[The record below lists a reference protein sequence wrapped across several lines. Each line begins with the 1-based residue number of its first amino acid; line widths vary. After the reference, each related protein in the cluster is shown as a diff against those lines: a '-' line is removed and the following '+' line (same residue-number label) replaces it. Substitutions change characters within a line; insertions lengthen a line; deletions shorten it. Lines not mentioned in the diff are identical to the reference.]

1 MNNLIPSNIVD
12 GKRGK
17 EGEFFVNLFE
27 WCNMRCSFCWQ
38 DHTDWTGIETIIP
51 RALDIAE
58 SINRDRKEYFIVNLM
73 GGELFADEI
82 PESTFVDYREM
93 VKLLKKSTQ
102 KKFDI
107 NWVTNL
113 VFKDTKR
120 VTELVD
126 YCRSLGITT
135 NITTSFDFAGRFAKE
150 QKAQFRSNLYHIRE
164 YVRTISVVLTKG
176 NIETFMSRKDEVFES
191 IYNDGFT
198 IYFDYYSPESR
209 HKYNAPSDLLLQQG
223 LIYLVKNYP
232 NVLPIKDWITK
243 DSNEMTCRGSVIVDH
258 TGIKGQCR
266 SLLTKDMTTKMTS
279 PVNTSNN
286 KSMESQFISKYDC
299 MSCEFYQKCGMGCF
313 LQHDFKGREELDEC
327 LYKEVFR
334 QI

>member
-1 MNNLIPSNIVD
+1 MDKLIPSSIVD

-38 DHTDWTGIETIIP
+38 NHNDWTGIETIVP

-58 SINRDRKEYFIVNLM
+58 SINRDNRDYFIVNLM
-73 GGELFADEI
+73 GGELFADAI
-82 PESTFVDYREM
+82 PDQTFEDYRSL
-93 VKLLKKSTQ
+93 VSLLKRKTA
-102 KKFDI
+102 KRFDI

-113 VFKDTKR
+113 VFSDTKR

-126 YCRSLGITT
+126 YCRDLGITT
-135 NITTSFDFAGRFAKE
+135 NLTTSFDFAGRFNKD
-150 QKAQFRSNLYHIRE
+150 QKALFRENVYKVRE
-164 YVRTISVVLTKG
+164 YVRTVSVILTKG
-176 NIETFMSRKDEVFES
+176 NIETYLTRKDELFEDL
-191 IYNDGFT
+191 YRDGFT

-209 HKYNAPSDLLLQQG
+209 HQYNAPSDKLLQDG

-232 NVLPIKDWITK
+232 KVLPIKDWISK

-266 SLLTKDMTTKMTS
+266 SLLTSEVSKKMNSTIE
-279 PVNTSNN
+279 VDNN
-286 KSMESQFISKYDC
+286 KSMESRFISKYDC

>member
-1 MNNLIPSNIVD
+1 MNNLIPSSIVD

-58 SINRDRKEYFIVNLM
+58 SINKDRKEYFIVNLM

-266 SLLTKDMTTKMTS
+266 SLLTKDMTTKMAS
-279 PVNTSNN
+279 SVDISNN